1 MIRAFLA
8 VEISDEVGTAILQVQ
23 QDIKERIAAHL
34 SKEIRIAWGQR
45 NSFHLTMRF
54 LGEMDKQ
61 LIDPLREAM
70 ASVRQSHPTIQIPID
85 RLQAFPNIM
94 KPRVLWVGPSE
105 SWLTS
110 ESAKRLVKL
119 HQEIES
125 CCHSF
130 GFAQDEKPFS
140 PHLTLARIKTGER
153 QVGPLLAQS
162 GVCERSVSLGTVTVG
177 PVVLMKSQLRPTGPV
192 YTKLWEVA

>member
-1 MIRAFLA
+1 MIRAFVA

-61 LIDPLREAM
+61 LIDPLRKAM

-110 ESAKRLVKL
+110 EPAKRLVKL

-130 GFAQDEKPFS
+130 GFAPDEKPFS

-162 GVCERSVSLGTVTVG
+162 GLYERSVSLGTVTVG
-177 PVVLMKSQLRPTGPV
+177 TVVLMKSHLRPTGPV

>member
-8 VEISDEVGTAILQVQ
+8 VEISDEVRTAIVQVQ
-23 QDIKERIAAHL
+23 QDIKERLTAHL

-54 LGEMDKQ
+54 LGEIEKQ
-61 LIDPLREAM
+61 LIDPLREAI
-70 ASVRQSHPTIQIPID
+70 ARVRHAHPTIQIPID
-85 RLQAFPNIM
+85 RLQAFPNAL

-105 SWLTS
+105 SWLQS
-110 ESAKRLVKL
+110 EPAKRLVEL

-130 GFAQDEKPFS
+130 GFASDEKPFS
-140 PHLTLARIKTGER
+140 PHLTVARIKTGER

-162 GVCERSVSLGTVTVG
+162 GLYERSISLGTVTVG

-192 YTKLWEVA
+192 YTKLWEVG